1 MLRAVPIG
9 VAGIAALL
17 TLTAPAANASPA
29 TDSAYLQALAA
40 GGITFP
46 STDMALAAGHEI
58 CYYLYQG
65 SSPDDVALY
74 VYRGSALNAYQSG
87 WLTGAAAGAY
97 CPEML

>member
-1 MLRAVPIG
+1 MRKCAAAVL
-9 VAGIAALL
+9 AAAALGIAA
-17 TLTAPAANASPA
+17 APAANASPA